1 MEDLL
6 KRTKTELDEDGF
18 EKWELIWSDEFDGS
32 TLDAS
37 KWTAEIGNGAE
48 KSVPGWGNNELQYYT
63 DSPENVSLDD
73 GKLIIR
79 AQKEVKSFSVNGQ
92 DYTTDYT
99 SARLITEGKFSVSY
113 GKIEAR
119 MKVPSGQGFWPA
131 FWMLGDDIGEVGWP
145 ACGEIDILEYIG
157 SKPTEVHGTVHG
169 PITGGPGIHQKI
181 DTGIDMSLDFHTY
194 AIEWDEDEVE
204 FYVDG
209 LLYHVVNKDEVDL
222 EQGPTEWVFDHPHF
236 LILNLAV
243 GGTWPGA
250 PNSETVFPSQLE
262 VDYVRVYKDANP
274 ASIDGEEEID
284 TVYEKPA
291 AASGIEAFSNG
302 DFSNGT
308 SQWNSYFHWDAKGAF
323 NILDGQALLEI
334 ESDGDE
340 DYSIILEQGKFKLD
354 SAKIYILEFDAKSTI
369 PRSLITLLDNDVYAR
384 QFSKQEMIGTEFTHF
399 KYEVQGI
406 SDEITLKFLLGEHGA
421 NISDPYEVIIDD
433 VVFTEKDQ

>member
-1 MEDLL
+1 MMKNWMKKWTKKRIVILAGVLIVMAILGLTLTRNMLLADVQNPVDVKGDDVAKIQMTDGAKTMTDGAKTMTDGAKTMEDLL

-169 PITGGPGIHQKI
+169 PITGGPGIHQK
-181 DTGIDMSLDFHTY
+181 DRKS
-194 AIEWDEDEVE
+194 
-204 FYVDG
+204 
-209 LLYHVVNKDEVDL
+209 VV
-222 EQGPTEWVFDHPHF
+222 
-236 LILNLAV
+236 
-243 GGTWPGA
+243 
-250 PNSETVFPSQLE
+250 
-262 VDYVRVYKDANP
+262 
-274 ASIDGEEEID
+274 
-284 TVYEKPA
+284 
-291 AASGIEAFSNG
+291 
-302 DFSNGT
+302 
-308 SQWNSYFHWDAKGAF
+308 
-323 NILDGQALLEI
+323 
-334 ESDGDE
+334 
-340 DYSIILEQGKFKLD
+340 
-354 SAKIYILEFDAKSTI
+354 
-369 PRSLITLLDNDVYAR
+369 
-384 QFSKQEMIGTEFTHF
+384 
-399 KYEVQGI
+399 
-406 SDEITLKFLLGEHGA
+406 
-421 NISDPYEVIIDD
+421 
-433 VVFTEKDQ
+433 